1 MIKTEFTEEEIDFTM
16 EMIRDLIPYDT
27 PNYMQK
33 VREMAIGCLRA
44 ENDPNLIS
52 LCEEH
57 DRMLENGELDDYYN
71 IKSVPHVLDDDLKFG

>member
-1 MIKTEFTEEEIDFTM
+1 MAETEFTEEEIDFAM

-27 PNYMQK
+27 PHYEQRL
-33 VREMAIGCLRA
+33 REMAIGCLRA
-44 ENDPNLIS
+44 EKDPNLIS

-71 IKSVPHVLDDDLKFG
+71 NKRGPDGLDDLKFG

>member
-1 MIKTEFTEEEIDFTM
+1 MVEAKFTEEEIDFAM

-33 VREMAIGCLRA
+33 VREMAIGCLQA

-57 DRMLENGELDDYYN
+57 DRMLENGELDDYYH
-71 IKSVPHVLDDDLKFG
+71 IKDVPHVLDDDLNLG